1 MDAVHAEI
9 QHLLKESN
17 IRCFRKHFNVIVLDA
32 VYVHGAEVFAKMKY
46 FHLGS
51 KIIGSELS
59 FNKCTFFALT
69 APIYVGWD
77 LSS

>member
-32 VYVHGAEVFAKMKY
+32 VYVHGAEVIAKMK
-46 FHLGS
+46 
-51 KIIGSELS
+51 
-59 FNKCTFFALT
+59 
-69 APIYVGWD
+69 
-77 LSS
+77 